1 MNNRKTLVIIA
12 LAVLLCG
19 LLAFRGT
26 KAEEDGKTKII
37 VILVIAHHLMV
48 SH

>member
-19 LLAFRGT
+19 LLAFRG
-26 KAEEDGKTKII
+26 AEAALIRC
-37 VILVIAHHLMV
+37 M
-48 SH
+48 